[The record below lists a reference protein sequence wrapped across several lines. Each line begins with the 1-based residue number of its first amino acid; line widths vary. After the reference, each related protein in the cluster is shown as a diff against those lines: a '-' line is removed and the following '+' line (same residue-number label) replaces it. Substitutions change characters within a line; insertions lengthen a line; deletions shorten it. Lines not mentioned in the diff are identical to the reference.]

1 MIPELIFLVPYRD
14 RIQERI
20 DFEEHMVNNILKN
33 KKNYEI
39 YYCHQKDNQQF
50 NRGAMKNIG
59 FLAMKEKYPNNY
71 KDITFVFNDVD
82 TMPLNEKTIKT
93 YETTDNNIKH
103 FFGFVNTL
111 GGIISIKGQNFEQ
124 IRGFPNLWSWGYE
137 DNELQ
142 RRVSNNNL
150 LIDRNNFYHSKDP
163 NIISKRDS
171 NLRNMNRR
179 ESILYKQNKLDDIT
193 HIKNLEYEII
203 DKDIMITKFTTLY
216 EPFTEYNVI
225 YDTVYG
231 NRPFCRGQP
240 MKFI

>member
-14 RIQERI
+14 RIQERNQ
-20 DFEEHMVNNILKN
+20 FEEHMVNNILKN

-39 YYCHQKDNQQF
+39 YYCHQKDNHQF

-59 FLAMKEKYPNNY
+59 FLAMKDKYPNNY

-82 TMPLNEKTIKT
+82 TMPLNEKTIKN

-103 FFGFVNTL
+103 FFGYVNTL

-142 RRVSNNNL
+142 RRASNNKL
-150 LIDRNNFYHSKDP
+150 LIDRSNFYHSNDP

-179 ESILYKQNKLDDIT
+179 ENILYKQNKLDDIT

-203 DKDIMITKFTTLY
+203 DKDIMITKFNTLY

-225 YDTVYG
+225 YDTAYG
-231 NRPFCRGQP
+231 NRPFCRGQL